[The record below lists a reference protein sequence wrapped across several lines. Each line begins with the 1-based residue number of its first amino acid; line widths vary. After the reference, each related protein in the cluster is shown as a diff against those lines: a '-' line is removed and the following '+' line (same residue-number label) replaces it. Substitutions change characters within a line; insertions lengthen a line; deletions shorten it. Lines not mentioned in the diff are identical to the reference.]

1 MKTLHELATKLQTF
15 IIKAQED
22 AHNQANLS
30 VAKYNNLKLKIES
43 KYHFPN
49 VVVCIGISEAVFNIK
64 EGTKVDGGLGPD
76 EKHVRKWLGNST
88 TISDLNEIWL
98 SMSDLIKAEDED
110 KAVEM
115 EGEADEA
122 KTDAPTKKKRTNS
135 DPELATIEEFFGIE
149 ESKDHSDE
157 TKSEQKK
164 THPKTI
170 FEYLNEEN
178 SEKPNN

>member
-22 AHNQANLS
+22 AHNSTNMS

-49 VVVCIGISEAVFNIK
+49 VIVCIGISEAVFNIK

-88 TISDLNEIWL
+88 IISDLYEIWL
-98 SMSDLIKAEDED
+98 SMNELVKAEEEE
-110 KAVEM
+110 KAVNM
-115 EGEADEA
+115 GGEADEA
-122 KTDAPTKKKRTNS
+122 KSDAPKKHKPKNEYS
-135 DPELATIEEFFGIE
+135 ELDTIEEFFELDSDTNKESKE
-149 ESKDHSDE
+149 ESQTD
-157 TKSEQKK
+157 SESS
-164 THPKTI
+164 
-170 FEYLNEEN
+170 EN
-178 SEKPNN
+178 